1 MVEKRSRLK
10 DLVRA
15 AAVTVGAAAILQ
27 EIRKS
32 SPDRT
37 WNGKIGFVPY
47 DFRPPTPTRI
57 RERFWNPD
65 DDRILVPQSFGLGW
79 SINLGR
85 VVRLIRS
92 RGR

>member
-1 MVEKRSRLK
+1 MEKRSRLK
-10 DLVRA
+10 ALVRV
-15 AAVTVGAAAILQ
+15 AAVCLGAAALFG
-27 EIRKS
+27 EMRKS
-32 SPDRT
+32 SSDRT

-65 DDRILVPQSFGLGW
+65 DDRILVPQLFGLGW
-79 SINLGR
+79 SVNLGR

-92 RGR
+92 RGQ